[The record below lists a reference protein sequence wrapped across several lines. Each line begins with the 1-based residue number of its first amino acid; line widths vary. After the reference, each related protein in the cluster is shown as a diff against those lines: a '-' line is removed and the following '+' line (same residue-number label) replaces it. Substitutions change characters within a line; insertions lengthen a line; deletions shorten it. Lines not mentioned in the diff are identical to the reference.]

1 MAAVTSC
8 ENTLYRIGL
17 NVDIKKAVRCSV
29 DMPMTVSTHMS
40 LTYTNVYPQ
49 VDL

>member
-1 MAAVTSC
+1 MAARKHSIPDRFKC
-8 ENTLYRIGL
+8 RH
-17 NVDIKKAVRCSV
+17 KKAVRCSV